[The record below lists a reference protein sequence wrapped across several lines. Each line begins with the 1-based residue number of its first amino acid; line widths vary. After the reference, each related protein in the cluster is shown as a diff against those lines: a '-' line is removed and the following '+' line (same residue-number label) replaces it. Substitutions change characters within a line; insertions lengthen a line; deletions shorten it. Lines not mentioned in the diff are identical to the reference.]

1 MNGIRKDT
9 RRLSLKILAPV
20 VLVSLSLLGC
30 DSLSDTTSL
39 PTETIESTVTTV
51 LLPTVVSFDDRAAFE
66 AAASG
71 PLQLVDFD
79 TDYQGA
85 PIVAESPGVLAG
97 AYYKGYGILFSAGV
111 VFGEPNF
118 PFNGVSAP
126 NTITDSGDNTPTPAI
141 VDVIFDIPV
150 HEVGITNIGA
160 EAVLRIFAEDDTM
173 IGSVRSDADEVTKDF
188 IGLISNIPI
197 RRMEYDFAG
206 GMSFEGDDLMFTQIV
221 P

>member
-1 MNGIRKDT
+1 MRT
-9 RRLSLKILAPV
+9 HHTRLSLKILAPF

-30 DSLSDTTSL
+30 NSLPETISL
-39 PTETIESTVTTV
+39 PTETTEPTSTTV
-51 LLPTVVSFDDRAAFE
+51 MLPMVVSYDDKAAFE

-79 TDYQGA
+79 TDSQGA

-97 AYYKGYGILFSAGV
+97 AYYKSYGILFSAGV
-111 VFGEPNF
+111 IFGEPNL

-141 VDVIFDIPV
+141 VDVDFGDPV

-160 EAVLRIFAEDDTM
+160 EAELRIFDEADVL
-173 IGSVRSDADEVTKDF
+173 IGSVRSDADEATKDF
-188 IGLISNIPI
+188 IGLIGNIPI

-206 GMSFEGDDLMFTQIV
+206 GMSFEGDDFVFTLIV